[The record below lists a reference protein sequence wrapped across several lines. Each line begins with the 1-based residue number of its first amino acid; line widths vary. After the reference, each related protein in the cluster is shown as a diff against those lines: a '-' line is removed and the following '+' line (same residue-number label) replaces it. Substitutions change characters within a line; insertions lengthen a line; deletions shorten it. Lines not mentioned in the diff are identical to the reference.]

1 MDHGG
6 STGGRRGHD
15 FDEVLAEWYGLAR
28 RCLRTVNRTREAIVR
43 IKTIEEVE
51 EVDDEDDDDED
62 VEVDGDR
69 YYPVITRCV
78 LFLRPSSTL

>member
-6 STGGRRGHD
+6 STGHE

-28 RCLRTVNRTREAIVR
+28 RCLRTVNRTREAILR

-78 LFLRPSSTL
+78 FFLRRSSTL

>member
-15 FDEVLAEWYGLAR
+15 FDEVLEEWYGLAR

-43 IKTIEEVE
+43 IKTIEEEVE

-62 VEVDGDR
+62 VEVDR

-78 LFLRPSSTL
+78 LRPSSTL